1 MESPPAKLKL
11 VLSES
16 AKKYPPS
23 LGGQYLLGKGL
34 VNEKNHWI
42 HRSGHSAIWWTDEG
56 WFWCVGVYEKL
67 GEDFA
72 GIVGPYFEKKW
83 PTLITKGWKYSDGNE
98 WIDANPEDIKFHD
111 WSAKKGKVKKRS
123 MNIYSC

>member
-1 MESPPAKLKL
+1 MELPPTKLKL

-34 VNEKNHWI
+34 INEKNHWI

-67 GEDFA
+67 GEDVA

-111 WSAKKGKVKKRS
+111 WSAKKGKVKKLS
-123 MNIYSC
+123 LNIYSC